1 VCAAHVTINIL
12 PDEVLLHI
20 FRFYAMWSQ
29 SLWYRLVH
37 VCHRWRSLAFASPNF
52 LELRLVC
59 DSPRRR
65 KHLGIWP
72 PFPIIIIFRPNPGFY
87 HYTFNVAIVRYERN
101 RVCGI
106 DLHLI
111 RSELQELFRVTQ
123 EPFPALIHLNLQYH
137 ELDEYEGG
145 TTPAIPEG
153 FLGGSAPRLQSL
165 ELLSIPFPTLP
176 KHLLSTTDLVDLRL
190 WLIPTDGNISP
201 KELVTSLAAL
211 PKLKTFI
218 MEFEDPHFLPDRRH
232 PTPTVLP
239 ALTHFQFKGKS
250 EYLEVLVAGIDAPLL
265 DTICITF
272 SHELT
277 FDIPEFS
284 RFMRR
289 TTKFQALDEAHIEF
303 GYYDALVKSLPLT
316 QTFDRFDPI
325 ENSGL
330 IITCR
335 ETNWSRLG
343 LAHAFTS
350 LFPSIYIVEH
360 LYVYGSRL
368 SLSQGDKGK
377 ATSSTCNG
385 WRFSAHSPL

>member
-1 VCAAHVTINIL
+1 
-12 PDEVLLHI
+12 
-20 FRFYAMWSQ
+20 
-29 SLWYRLVH
+29 
-37 VCHRWRSLAFASPNF
+37 
-52 LELRLVC
+52 
-59 DSPRRR
+59 
-65 KHLGIWP
+65 
-72 PFPIIIIFRPNPGFY
+72 
-87 HYTFNVAIVRYERN
+87 
-101 RVCGI
+101 
-106 DLHLI
+106 
-111 RSELQELFRVTQ
+111 VTQ

-368 SLSQGDKGK
+368 GLTQVQREIEYMQWLEIFRPFTTVKKLYICEKFAQDIASALQQLVGERATDLLPALESLFLEELQPSDPAQEAISQFVAARQVLGHPVAVSYWGGM
-377 ATSSTCNG
+377 TRS
-385 WRFSAHSPL
+385 F